1 MKLNLLVIKT
11 NQLHEMA
18 TFYSLLGLSFDYHKH
33 EQGIFHYSTQLCETV
48 FEIYPLPKK
57 ITEVDT
63 TTRLGFEVNHLDS
76 LIEALKLKNIKIVS
90 EIIQTTLGK
99 IAIIEDLDGRKIE
112 LTEIEHSIK
121 HDQNENH

>member
-63 TTRLGFEVNHLDS
+63 TTRLGFEVNHLDD
-76 LIEALKLKNIKIVS
+76 LLEVLKSNNVKIIS
-90 EIIQTTLGK
+90 KSYKTSNGK
-99 IAIIEDLDGRKIE
+99 VAIIEDLDGRKIE
-112 LTEIEHSIK
+112 LLEKET
-121 HDQNENH
+121 

>member
-18 TFYSLLGLSFDYHKH
+18 AFYSLLGLSFDYHKH
-33 EQGIFHYSTQLCETV
+33 EQGIFHYSTQLGETV

-57 ITEVDT
+57 MTEVDT
-63 TTRLGFEVNHLDS
+63 TTRLGFEVNNLDN
-76 LIEALKLKNIKIVS
+76 LMQVLKSKNIKIVS

-99 IAIIEDLDGRKIE
+99 VAIIEDLDGRKIE
-112 LTEIEHSIK
+112 LVEIQKFSK
-121 HDQNENH
+121 T